1 MTLSPSQP
9 AGDTMMKRLLTLSSL
24 LLLIAVAAC
33 SSPDSDPASMEVVE
47 FYGALNEAQYEQALG
62 HYNDGL
68 RQSLSNPDSG
78 FDEWATAETKD
89 GSIEKI
95 EIKGVEELEGEK
107 TVTYKIVYK
116 DGSSVD
122 RSVSL
127 TGADDDWELGF
138 IR

>member
-1 MTLSPSQP
+1 
-9 AGDTMMKRLLTLSSL
+9 MKRLLILSTL

-33 SSPDSDPASMEVVE
+33 SSPGSDPAAKAVE
-47 FYGALNEAQYEQALG
+47 TFYGSLNEAQYEQALA
-62 HYNDGL
+62 HYNDEL
-68 RQSLSNPDSG
+68 RQTLGNPDSG
-78 FDEWATAETKD
+78 FGEWARSETKN

-95 EIKGVEELEGEK
+95 EIEGTEELEGEK
-107 TVTYKIVYK
+107 TVTYKVVYK

-127 TGADDDWELGF
+127 TGSDDDWKLGF